1 MKKKIIIVIGV
12 VLVIALGVLGYL
24 YLNKEKN
31 TNIDGKKFAEE
42 YTSVT
47 KDNVFVYRSA
57 EEIINILEHGTGVVY
72 LGFPECPWCTAYV
85 PYLNEVAK
93 ANDVDKVYYYNI
105 LNDRKDNT
113 DNYKKM
119 IDILKDYLKFDEE
132 GNKRIYAPSV
142 IAVKDGEILDFDD
155 ETAWDTKGYKT
166 PEEYWKNE
174 DLEGLKE
181 NLPRCL
187 KKLKLISVQVTVINK
202 KRQVTILVFL
212 T

>member
-31 TNIDGKKFAEE
+31 TNIDGKNKKFAEE

-181 NLPRCL
+181 
-187 KKLKLISVQVTVINK
+187 KLAKMFEETKTNICTSDCNK
-202 KRQVTILVFL
+202 
-212 T
+212 

>member
-1 MKKKIIIVIGV
+1 MKKKIIIIIGV
-12 VLVIALGVLGYL
+12 VLVIALGILGYL

-31 TNIDGKKFAEE
+31 TNVDGKKFAEE

-47 KDNVFVYRSA
+47 EDNVFVYRNID
-57 EEIINILEHGTGVVY
+57 EIINILEHGTGVVY

-93 ANDVDKVYYYNI
+93 TSGVDKVYYYNI
-105 LNDRKDNT
+105 YNDRKENN
-113 DNYKKM
+113 DNYKKLV
-119 IDILKDYLKFDEE
+119 DILKEYLKFDEE

-174 DLEGLKE
+174 DLEGLK
-181 NLPRCL
+181 
-187 KKLKLISVQVTVINK
+187 KKLAKMFEETKLNVCTSDCNK
-202 KRQVTILVFL
+202 
-212 T
+212 

>member
-105 LNDRKDNT
+105 NRQI
-113 DNYKKM
+113 M
-119 IDILKDYLKFDEE
+119 EYLK
-132 GNKRIYAPSV
+132 K
-142 IAVKDGEILDFDD
+142 
-155 ETAWDTKGYKT
+155 YKQLRFK
-166 PEEYWKNE
+166 YKIC
-174 DLEGLKE
+174 K
-181 NLPRCL
+181 
-187 KKLKLISVQVTVINK
+187 
-202 KRQVTILVFL
+202 
-212 T
+212 

>member
-119 IDILKDYLKFDEE
+119 VDILKDYLKFDEE

-142 IAVKDGEILDFDD
+142 IAVKDGKIIDFDD

-181 NLPRCL
+181 
-187 KKLKLISVQVTVINK
+187 KLAKMFEETKTNICTSDCNK
-202 KRQVTILVFL
+202 
-212 T
+212 

>member
-1 MKKKIIIVIGV
+1 M
-12 VLVIALGVLGYL
+12 
-24 YLNKEKN
+24 
-31 TNIDGKKFAEE
+31 
-42 YTSVT
+42 S
-47 KDNVFVYRSA
+47 
-57 EEIINILEHGTGVVY
+57 
-72 LGFPECPWCTAYV
+72 
-85 PYLNEVAK
+85 
-93 ANDVDKVYYYNI
+93 I
-105 LNDRKDNT
+105 LNVQDYDLILFIPFGCYKFINLFASN

-181 NLPRCL
+181 
-187 KKLKLISVQVTVINK
+187 KLAKMFEETKTNICTSDCNK
-202 KRQVTILVFL
+202 
-212 T
+212 

>member
-1 MKKKIIIVIGV
+1 MKKKIIIIIGV

-105 LNDRKDNT
+105 NRQI
-113 DNYKKM
+113 M
-119 IDILKDYLKFDEE
+119 EYLK
-132 GNKRIYAPSV
+132 K
-142 IAVKDGEILDFDD
+142 
-155 ETAWDTKGYKT
+155 YKQLRFK
-166 PEEYWKNE
+166 YKIC
-174 DLEGLKE
+174 K
-181 NLPRCL
+181 
-187 KKLKLISVQVTVINK
+187 
-202 KRQVTILVFL
+202 
-212 T
+212 

>member
-1 MKKKIIIVIGV
+1 MKKKIIIIIGV

-31 TNIDGKKFAEE
+31 TNVDGKKFAAE

-47 KDNVFVYRSA
+47 EDNVFVYRNID
-57 EEIINILEHGTGVVY
+57 EIINILEHGTGVVY

-93 ANDVDKVYYYNI
+93 ANGVDKVYYYNI
-105 LNDRKDNT
+105 YNDRKENN
-113 DNYKKM
+113 DNYKKLV
-119 IDILKDYLKFDEE
+119 DILKEYLKFDEE

-174 DLEGLKE
+174 DLEGLK
-181 NLPRCL
+181 
-187 KKLKLISVQVTVINK
+187 KKLAKMFEETKLNVCTSNCNK
-202 KRQVTILVFL
+202 
-212 T
+212 

>member
-24 YLNKEKN
+24 YLNEEKN
-31 TNIDGKKFAEE
+31 TNIDGKNFAEE

-93 ANDVDKVYYYNI
+93 ASGVDKVYYYNI

-119 IDILKDYLKFDEE
+119 VDILKDYLKFDEE

-181 NLPRCL
+181 
-187 KKLKLISVQVTVINK
+187 KLAKMFEDTKTNICTSDCNK
-202 KRQVTILVFL
+202 
-212 T
+212 

>member
-1 MKKKIIIVIGV
+1 MKKKIIIIIGV

-31 TNIDGKKFAEE
+31 TNVDGKKFAAE

-47 KDNVFVYRSA
+47 EDNVFVYRTID
-57 EEIINILEHGTGVVY
+57 EIINILEHGTGVVY

-93 ANDVDKVYYYNI
+93 ANSVDKVYYYNI
-105 LNDRKDNT
+105 YNDRKENN
-113 DNYKKM
+113 DNYKKLV
-119 IDILKDYLKFDEE
+119 DILKEYLKFDEE

-174 DLEGLKE
+174 DLDGLKE
-181 NLPRCL
+181 
-187 KKLKLISVQVTVINK
+187 KLTKMFEETKLNVCTSDCNK
-202 KRQVTILVFL
+202 
-212 T
+212 

>member
-1 MKKKIIIVIGV
+1 MKKKIIIIIGV

-31 TNIDGKKFAEE
+31 SNIDGKKFAEE

-105 LNDRKDNT
+105 LN
-113 DNYKKM
+113 
-119 IDILKDYLKFDEE
+119 E

-181 NLPRCL
+181 
-187 KKLKLISVQVTVINK
+187 KLAKMFEDTKTNICTSDCNK
-202 KRQVTILVFL
+202 
-212 T
+212 